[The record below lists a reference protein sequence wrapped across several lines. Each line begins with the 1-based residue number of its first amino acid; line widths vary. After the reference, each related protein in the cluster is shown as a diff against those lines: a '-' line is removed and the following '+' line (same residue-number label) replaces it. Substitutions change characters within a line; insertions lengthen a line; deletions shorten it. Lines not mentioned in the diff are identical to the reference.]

1 MFFTLWLLPLSLF
14 EIFIHAYGW
23 GPMVHSLT
31 VRLAQSQLSDSALEW
46 IRSLTPW
53 YFDGNL
59 SAMASWPDDML
70 SLATN
75 RTGYPNWQW
84 SRELHY
90 IDTPDWSCNYQAERD
105 CINDKCVAGA
115 VKNYTKRLA
124 TELDEI
130 QQKGSIVFSYAFSW

>member
-1 MFFTLWLLPLSLF
+1 
-14 EIFIHAYGW
+14 
-23 GPMVHSLT
+23 MVHSLT